1 MDSII
6 TAAARALAAGDPLS
20 ALNFVALRDDA
31 PALAMRGIA
40 MAQLGDLTRARTLV
54 RKAAR
59 AFGTRESLAGG
70 RCLLAEAEIALA
82 ARDLDACLSA
92 LGSAGRALEAHG
104 DHVNVAHARYLEVRR
119 LLLLGRLDEAEGAL
133 MLLDPVSLP
142 ASLRSAH
149 ELTAA
154 GIAMRRLRAGA
165 ARVLLARAA
174 AHARLSGIDALVQ
187 EVDQALRMLDAP
199 AARLIVRGVERT
211 ILLDE
216 VEALMASPTIVV
228 DSCRYLVKHGDAVV
242 KLARRPIL
250 FTLALALAQAWP
262 GDASREVLIAQA
274 FRIRHVDDTHRA
286 RLRVEMSRLRA
297 VLRRV
302 AEVSATADG
311 YMLAPGAGQDVAVL
325 AHPAGDAHAPVLAL
339 LADGEAWSSSALAQ
353 ALGASQRTVQ
363 RALDRLAAAEMVQA
377 FGRGRARRWSMPPM
391 PGFATSLLLPTA
403 LAGS

>member
-59 AFGTRESLAGG
+59 AFGTSEPVARG

-82 ARDLDACLSA
+82 ARDLDACLTA
-92 LGSAGRALEAHG
+92 LGAARQALDAHG
-104 DHVNVAHARYLEVRR
+104 DHVNAAHARYLEVRR
-119 LLLLGRLDEAEGAL
+119 LLLIGRLDEAERAL
-133 MLLDPVSLP
+133 MLLDP
-142 ASLRSAH
+142 ASLSAALRTAH

-174 AHARLSGIDALVQ
+174 AHARLSGIRALME
-187 EVDQALRMLDAP
+187 EVRQASRMLDAP
-199 AARLIVRGVERT
+199 AARLIVHGGERT
-211 ILLDE
+211 VLLDE

-228 DSCRYLVKHGDAVV
+228 DSCRYLVKHGDAEIN
-242 KLARRPIL
+242 LARRPIL
-250 FTLALALAQAWP
+250 FTLARTLAQAWP
-262 GDASREVLIAQA
+262 GDISREALIAQA

-297 VLRRV
+297 VLRPM
-302 AEVSATADG
+302 AGVSATAG
-311 YMLAPGAGQDVAVL
+311 GFMLVPGAAQDVAVL

-363 RALDRLAAAEMVQA
+363 RALDVLAAAGMVQA

-403 LAGS
+403 LAGG